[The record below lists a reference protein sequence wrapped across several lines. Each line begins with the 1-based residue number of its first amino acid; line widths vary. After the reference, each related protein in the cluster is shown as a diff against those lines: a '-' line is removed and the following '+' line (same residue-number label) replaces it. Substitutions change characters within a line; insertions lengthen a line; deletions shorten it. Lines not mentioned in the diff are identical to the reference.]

1 MIEPDTRRA
10 ASGSPTLSRLRRDV
24 RGNTLAMMAIALI
37 PISALVGSGIDTA
50 RLYVVKVR
58 LQQACDAGV
67 LAGRK
72 AMASSN
78 STALDP
84 AATSQANSS
93 FANNFKSGWMRT
105 DTVSFTP
112 SKTADQQVS
121 GVASANVPMSIM
133 KMFNAPDVTLN
144 VSCEAR
150 YDVADTDLMVV
161 LDTTGSMACTS
172 ANVCSGA
179 VDTYTRPDGV
189 TIGYKTREVSG
200 SKISGLRTAV
210 LNFYD
215 TIAANID
222 PTTHVRY
229 GFVTYSSTVNAGKA
243 VMSVSPNSVIDSWTY
258 QSRKIVGDVTNGS
271 PSTVTYTGKTDAECS
286 ALAVRSPSAG
296 FSTNGQAT
304 LYTVNKLPSANGGTC
319 KLTAQPL
326 KPQWRYQPVKY
337 DTSQFK
343 TSVTTGVAVPDPS
356 KVDGSTSIWQG
367 CIEERDTTPSASFDP
382 NNLPPDLDPDLPAT
396 SDSTKWRPMWPDV
409 EYQRGNNTTV
419 TDSGSVT
426 LPSTPTA
433 PYVFGDYVYTGSS
446 YIPSLVAMNYWS
458 NQSGGYY
465 SCGKP
470 VVRLQ
475 TMTRTDVSNYVNATD
490 FVALGGTYH
499 DTGMIW
505 GTRMISPNGI
515 FAGDTAAWAGRNA
528 PNRYIIFMTDGDMAP
543 NANIYG
549 MYGIENY
556 DNRVTGSAGTSNLL
570 NYHNARFLAEC
581 AAAKARNIKVF
592 VIGFGQTLT
601 TQLTQCASPGKAYY
615 ASDNAGLNTA
625 FQDIAKQIALLRIS
639 Q

>member
-1 MIEPDTRRA
+1 
-10 ASGSPTLSRLRRDV
+10 
-24 RGNTLAMMAIALI
+24 
-37 PISALVGSGIDTA
+37 
-50 RLYVVKVR
+50 

-72 AMASSN
+72 AMLSSN
-78 STALDP
+78 STTLDTN
-84 AATSQANSS
+84 ATNQASAS
-93 FANNFKSGWMRT
+93 FNNNFKAGWMRT

-112 SKTADQQVS
+112 SKTTDQQVS

-133 KMFNAPDVTLN
+133 KMFSAPDVTLN
-144 VSCEAR
+144 VTCEAR
-150 YDVADTDLMVV
+150 YDVADTDMMFV

-172 ANVCSGA
+172 GGTCTGA
-179 VDTYTRPDGV
+179 VDTYTRSNG
-189 TIGYKTREVSG
+189 TTGYKSREASG

-243 VMSVSPNSVIDSWTY
+243 LYDLSPSNIVDSWTY
-258 QSRKIVGDVTNGS
+258 QSRKIVGDAYNGNSSTTN
-271 PSTVTYTGKTDAECS
+271 YTGKTDADCN
-286 ALAVRSPSAG
+286 AMAG
-296 FSTNGQAT
+296 RTPATGFTTTGQAT
-304 LYTVNKLPSANGGTC
+304 LYTVAKLPSANSGTC
-319 KLTAQPL
+319 QIKNQPL
-326 KPQWRYQPVKY
+326 KPTWRYQPVTY

-343 TSVTTGVAVPDPS
+343 TGNAVNDPS
-356 KVDGSTSIWQG
+356 RIDGSKSSWAG
-367 CIEERDTTPSASFDP
+367 CIEERDTTASATFDV
-382 NNLPPDLDPDLPAT
+382 NNLPPDLDPDLAPT
-396 SDSTKWRPMWPDV
+396 NDSTKWRPMWPDV
-409 EYQRGNNTTV
+409 EYYRGGNTTLDYSG
-419 TDSGSVT
+419 DSS
-426 LPSTPTA
+426 LPTTPVA
-433 PYVFGDYVYTGSS
+433 PYAFGDKEYTGSS
-446 YIPSLVAMNYWS
+446 AVQSMVPMDYSA
-458 NQSGGYY
+458 NQSSGYY

-470 VVRLQ
+470 VSRLAV
-475 TMTRTDVSNYVNATD
+475 MTRTDVSNFVNAVD

-515 FAGDTAAWAGRNA
+515 FASDTAAWPGRNA
-528 PNRYIIFMTDGDMAP
+528 PNRYIVFMTDGDMAP
-543 NANIYG
+543 NEKIYG
-549 MYGIENY
+549 MYGMEYY
-556 DNRVTGSAGTSNLL
+556 DKRVTGSAGTSNLT

-615 ASDNAGLNTA
+615 ASDNASLNQA